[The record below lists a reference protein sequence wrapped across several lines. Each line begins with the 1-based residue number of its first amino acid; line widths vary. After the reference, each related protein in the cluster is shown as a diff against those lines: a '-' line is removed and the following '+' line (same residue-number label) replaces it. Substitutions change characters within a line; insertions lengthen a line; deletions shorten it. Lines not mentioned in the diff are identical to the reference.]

1 MSEPYFDPNATP
13 DPVAVAKRE
22 LREWCAVTA
31 AGSPL
36 PAAVTTILDELDR
49 VTIERDRLMRF
60 RETIFECVFNVT
72 VKP

>member
-1 MSEPYFDPNATP
+1 MTEPYFDPNAP

-22 LREWCAVTA
+22 LREWCAATA

-36 PAAVTTILDELDR
+36 PAAVTVILDELDR

-60 RETIFECVFNVT
+60 REAIFECVFNVT